1 MGLTVAQS
9 GGNGNSANR
18 KARTLRR
25 AALIGGASAL
35 ALTMVAVVAAMVGM
49 SVLAAQEGLGPMGRM
64 ARMERLE
71 SIMGLPRV
79 PAAAAAVPA
88 AAMAAPVA
96 QGVMQIISPGL
107 GQQAALAGRAPVAT
121 GKQVMQQTSTTG
133 QAAAAAAKAAM
144 AWFSVP
150 IPACSFRQIPR
161 STAVRE
167 EMAAMLVFPTLAME
181 VPAESASI

>member
-1 MGLTVAQS
+1 M
-9 GGNGNSANR
+9 
-18 KARTLRR
+18 
-25 AALIGGASAL
+25 
-35 ALTMVAVVAAMVGM
+35 AAMVGM

-133 QAAAAAAKAAM
+133 QAAAAAARM
-144 AWFSVP
+144 AFPLP
-150 IPACSFRQIPR
+150 I
-161 STAVRE
+161 
-167 EMAAMLVFPTLAME
+167 
-181 VPAESASI
+181 